1 MKTYTCESCG
11 KQFTDGGIVFKMDD
25 HDAALCEDCAEIIN
39 VASWV
44 LSPNSAK
51 KIVLKDVINMLKKG
65 LESFES
71 PSSILEF
78 ELGLPINSN

>member
-1 MKTYTCESCG
+1 MKTISG
-11 KQFTDGGIVFKMDD
+11 
-25 HDAALCEDCAEIIN
+25 LPDCAEIIN

-65 LESFES
+65 LESYES
-71 PSSILEF
+71 TSSILEF

>member
-1 MKTYTCESCG
+1 MKTISG
-11 KQFTDGGIVFKMDD
+11 
-25 HDAALCEDCAEIIN
+25 LPDCAEIIN

-51 KIVLKDVINMLKKG
+51 KIVLKDVINILKKG

-78 ELGLPINSN
+78 